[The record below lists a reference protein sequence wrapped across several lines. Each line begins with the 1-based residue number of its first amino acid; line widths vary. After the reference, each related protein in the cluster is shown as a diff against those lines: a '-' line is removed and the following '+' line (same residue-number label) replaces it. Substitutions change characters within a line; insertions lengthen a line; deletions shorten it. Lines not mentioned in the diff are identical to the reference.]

1 MFDVIIINYMTRM
14 IQIVDVSVKIVI
26 TARGKGEHMHVMPSM
41 TDYSVFSP
49 AYKRHVGPASFHVF
63 EVGMGRL

>member
-1 MFDVIIINYMTRM
+1 M
-14 IQIVDVSVKIVI
+14 IQIVDVSIVI
-26 TARGKGEHMHVMPSM
+26 TARGKGEHMHVIMPSM

-63 EVGMGRL
+63 EVGMRRL